1 MTEQKQPL
9 HVVGGT
15 THATEAELLR
25 LRAEIDLRDVQQT
38 AIAELGQA
46 ALTGVDPHMLL
57 GQACALIEM
66 TLGVE
71 HCRAL
76 EITAAGSV
84 ELRASIGSNP
94 TFTNCQHDG
103 EENESIGMYVS
114 VADGPVTFGSLDQET
129 RFKSTHLRDY
139 HGVRSGAG
147 VIIPTAAGVFGVL
160 LVYTSATRTFADYEI
175 AFLKSAANLLGEAV
189 ERASTEHARRKSE
202 SRMNQLIAS
211 TLDAVITVD
220 RHGIVLEWNPQ
231 AEATFDVRARDVIG
245 NPLPADILPPLQ
257 KTIDGELL
265 DRRLE
270 AVARRASG
278 EEFSVEVMIDP
289 VGSGEERTLTAFIR
303 DISERKRA
311 HVELEQSEERFRTLV
326 EKSWSGV
333 ALLDENLA
341 FTYVGSSTQGLL
353 GYSDE
358 ELMRSSFVAL
368 IHPRDRQATLE
379 VFADLLAASPTL
391 EARAEFRFLH
401 KNGTWI
407 WLEGFAQNLLPDPSV
422 RALVVNYRD
431 ITQRKATEKQL
442 EYQAYYDALTGLPN
456 RLLFRDRV
464 VNAIAQAR
472 RHRRGIAVMYL
483 DLDHFKLVNDG
494 LGHSVGDALL
504 SDVAVRLQGSI
515 RASDTISR
523 LGGDEFTILLND
535 TSSSD
540 SVFGVAHKVLH
551 SLARPFRVE
560 GHELYVTAS
569 IGISVFPTD
578 GEDVEK
584 LLKCADSAMY
594 RAKELGRNQAQL
606 FTSSMNERYVER
618 LALEQSLHHAV
629 ERDELEVY
637 YQPIFE
643 STRQRVV
650 ALEALL
656 RWNHP
661 TRGLIE
667 PVDFMQLAEETGLIV
682 SMGEWAI
689 RRACSQLREW
699 HEAGF
704 PDLRMSVNISAPQL
718 QQVNFIDFLAEA
730 MAQCN
735 LHSALLDLEITESI
749 AVQNVESTMQI
760 LREVKRHGVGIAI
773 DDFGTGQ
780 SSLIYLKR
788 FPIDTVKID
797 QAFVSDVTSDESTA
811 AIVSYIINLAH
822 TLHLNVVAEGVETE
836 EQYQFLL
843 ANGCDRMQGFLFSRP
858 LPASEAYEFLKAHRR

>member
-667 PVDFMQLAEETGLIV
+667 PVDFIQLAEETGLIV

>member
-9 HVVGGT
+9 HVIGGT

-25 LRAEIDLRDVQQT
+25 LQAEIERRNVQQT

-46 ALTGVDPHMLL
+46 ALTGVDPHILL

-76 EITAAGSV
+76 EITAAGRV
-84 ELRASIGSNP
+84 ELRASIGSNA
-94 TFTNCQHDG
+94 TFTDCQHDD
-103 EENESIGMYVS
+103 EENESIAMYVS
-114 VADGPVTFGSLDQET
+114 VAGGPVTFGSLDQET
-129 RFKSTHLRDY
+129 RFKSSHLRDY
-139 HGVRSGAG
+139 HGVRNGAG
-147 VIIPTAAGVFGVL
+147 VVIPTASGVFGAL
-160 LVYTSATRTFADYEI
+160 LVYSSTPRTFADYEI

-189 ERASTEHARRKSE
+189 ERA
-202 SRMNQLIAS
+202 
-211 TLDAVITVD
+211 
-220 RHGIVLEWNPQ
+220 
-231 AEATFDVRARDVIG
+231 
-245 NPLPADILPPLQ
+245 
-257 KTIDGELL
+257 
-265 DRRLE
+265 
-270 AVARRASG
+270 
-278 EEFSVEVMIDP
+278 
-289 VGSGEERTLTAFIR
+289 R

-311 HVELEQSEERFRTLV
+311 HVELEQSEERFRALV

-358 ELMRSSFVAL
+358 ELMRTSFIAL

-379 VFADLLAASPTL
+379 VFADLLAATPTL

-535 TSSSD
+535 TTSSD
-540 SVFGVAHKVLH
+540 SVFSVARKVLQ

-569 IGISVFPTD
+569 IGISVFPAD

-606 FTSSMNERYVER
+606 FTSSMNERYVQR
-618 LALEQSLHHAV
+618 LELEQSLHHAV
-629 ERDELEVY
+629 EREELEVY

-667 PVDFMQLAEETGLIV
+667 PVDFIQLAEETGLIV
-682 SMGEWAI
+682 AMGEWAI

-704 PDLRMSVNISAPQL
+704 PELRMSVNISAPQL

-735 LHSALLDLEITESI
+735 LHAALLDLEITESI

-858 LPASEAYEFLKAHRR
+858 LPAQDAYEFLKANRKG

>member
-147 VIIPTAAGVFGVL
+147 VIIPTASGVFGVL

-667 PVDFMQLAEETGLIV
+667 PVDFIQLAEETGLIV

-704 PDLRMSVNISAPQL
+704 PELRMSVNISAPQL

-858 LPASEAYEFLKAHRR
+858 LPASEAYEVLKAHRR